1 MREFSPEQARDA
13 DHVGD
18 HQGYGSDGV
27 DDVLTSSI
35 SFMALVAT
43 DGMGFDR
50 RMRLCCRC

>member
-43 DGMGFDR
+43 DGMGFD
-50 RMRLCCRC
+50 